1 MDTKPGSQISH
12 GGGMPDVKLPGEA
25 GELWVMV
32 GLLFFHLLCQ
42 NFSITAIRP
51 LFMSAIQTMPDGST
65 FAVDNGVFRMWSF
78 FLTIIT
84 E

>member
-1 MDTKPGSQISH
+1 MPGVQ
-12 GGGMPDVKLPGEA
+12 LPGEA

-32 GLLFFHLLCQ
+32 SLLSFQLLRQ
-42 NFSITAIRP
+42 NFSITSIRP
-51 LFMSAIQTMPDGST
+51 LFMPAIQTMPDGST
-65 FAVDNGVFRMWSF
+65 FAIDNCVFRMWSF